1 LPEGSLRKFFPD
13 ILILILIERG
23 SLEMRLR
30 RWELEIKGDRSSRE
44 MDHGMRT
51 AKLTNPTNQKTP
63 SRDPRIGRY
72 SKNLK
77 FYVKIHGESSPIL
90 SSPSIHRSILI
101 FFFFFQ
107 CIGSCKP
114 AERVSKEWC
123 FRQFYNI
130 CRNGNKNGSGIGKY
144 GGGGCQRW
152 MILEKGNYMPT

>member
-1 LPEGSLRKFFPD
+1 
-13 ILILILIERG
+13 
-23 SLEMRLR
+23 
-30 RWELEIKGDRSSRE
+30 

-51 AKLTNPTNQKTP
+51 AKLTNPTNQKIP

-77 FYVKIHGESSPIL
+77 FYVKIHGTCNSTL
-90 SSPSIHRSILI
+90 SIPNRVAHAYTLLPK
-101 FFFFFQ
+101 

>member
-13 ILILILIERG
+13 ILILIERG
-23 SLEMRLR
+23 GLEMRLR
-30 RWELEIKGDRSSRE
+30 RWELEIRGERSSRE
-44 MDHGMRT
+44 VDHEVRT
-51 AKLTNPTNQKTP
+51 AKLTNPTKQKIP

-77 FYVKIHGESSPIL
+77 FYVKIHGTCNSTL
-90 SSPSIHRSILI
+90 SIPNRVAHAYTLVPK
-101 FFFFFQ
+101 